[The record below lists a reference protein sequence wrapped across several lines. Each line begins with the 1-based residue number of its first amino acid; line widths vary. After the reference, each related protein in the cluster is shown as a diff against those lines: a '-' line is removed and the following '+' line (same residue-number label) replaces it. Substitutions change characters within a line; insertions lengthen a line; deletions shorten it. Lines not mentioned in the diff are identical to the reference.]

1 MGAREAEKGVLK
13 LVHPGRHVEIHKE
26 PIVAAEVLKKNPR
39 HSVTRPDVFEYPWI
53 VVRPESLLNLGR
65 VFYIVPNRTIYK
77 LIKAKGFCIQP
88 SLRQH
93 LSTKNYELRH
103 LVERTSPSNSSAGTT
118 PKHKGHCQSH
128 WQQFQAT
135 NWDKAS
141 PQDDSTHVVSFADMV
156 TKYQSSYTEYK
167 QVSVTDSM
175 WDIESPGDKQ
185 YHVSEISSSKEAALR
200 LNHDALGTECKQL
213 VTILKPCLRKQDSAR
228 KLLQLKVTFFLPT
241 KFEERKRKATDP
253 GTEYTQFLTC

>member
-93 LSTKNYELRH
+93 LSTKD
-103 LVERTSPSNSSAGTT
+103 SSAGTT

-128 WQQFQAT
+128 WQQFHFQAT

-141 PQDDSTHVVSFADMV
+141 PQDDSTQFVSFADMV

-167 QVSVTDSM
+167 QMSVTDSM
-175 WDIESPGDKQ
+175 SDIESPGDKG

-200 LNHDALGTECKQL
+200 LNDDALGTECKQM

-253 GTEYTQFLTC
+253 GTEYTHFLTC